1 MPLGASWQEGIG
13 IGMSQTEQRA
23 ETSRDVGLLS
33 AGRACPE
40 LFTVDVTP
48 IPGETVLALHGEL
61 DLSTQHL
68 FASALASVDES
79 VARIVLDFSDLT
91 FIDCG
96 NIGLIHQWRIVAGLR
111 GTYLELRD
119 PNPHM
124 LRIFELTGLTPGASN
139 GNGGRPTVLPMPA
152 GAYDGPGSSR
162 PRELP
167 RRGNAHDVSYA

>member
-1 MPLGASWQEGIG
+1 MFP
-13 IGMSQTEQRA
+13 
-23 ETSRDVGLLS
+23 V
-33 AGRACPE
+33 
-40 LFTVDVTP
+40 LFTVDVRP
-48 IPGETVLALHGEL
+48 ITGETVLALHGEL

-68 FASALASVDES
+68 LASALASVDET

-96 NIGLIHQWRIVAGLR
+96 NIGLIHQWRILAGLR
-111 GTYLELRD
+111 GTYLELRN

-124 LRIFELTGLTPGASN
+124 LRIFELTGLIPGASN
-139 GNGGRPTVLPMPA
+139 GNGDRPTVVPIRS
-152 GAYDGPGSSR
+152 GAYDSPASSR